1 MKITMNEEVRE
12 VPEDCDLATAL
23 DEVGLDSSD
32 GWAVAVNEEV
42 VPAEGWENR
51 KLTRDDSVL
60 LVRATQ
66 GG

>member
-1 MKITMNEEVRE
+1 MRITVNEELRE
-12 VPEDCDLATAL
+12 VPEDCDLATVL

-60 LVRATQ
+60 LVRATK

>member
-1 MKITMNEEVRE
+1 MNEEVRE

-23 DEVGLDSSD
+23 DEVGLDASD

>member
-1 MKITMNEEVRE
+1 MRITVNEELRE

-23 DEVGLDSSD
+23 DEVGLDSSE
-32 GWAVAVNEEV
+32 GRAVAVNEEV
-42 VPAEGWENR
+42 VPVEIWENR
-51 KLTRDDSVL
+51 KLTIDDSVL

>member
-1 MKITMNEEVRE
+1 MRITVNEELRE

-23 DEVGLDSSD
+23 NEVGLDSSD

-42 VPAEGWENR
+42 VPAEGWENC

>member
-1 MKITMNEEVRE
+1 MRITVNEELRE

-23 DEVGLDSSD
+23 NEVGLDSFE

-42 VPAEGWENR
+42 VPVEIWENR
-51 KLTRDDSVL
+51 KLTIDDSVL

>member
-1 MKITMNEEVRE
+1 MRITVNEELRE
-12 VPEDCDLATAL
+12 VPEDCDLATVL

-42 VPAEGWENR
+42 VPAEGWGNR

>member
-1 MKITMNEEVRE
+1 MRITVNEELRE

-23 DEVGLDSSD
+23 NEVGLDSFE

-42 VPAEGWENR
+42 VPVEIWENR
-51 KLTRDDSVL
+51 KLTIDDSLL

>member
-1 MKITMNEEVRE
+1 MRITVNEELRE

-23 DEVGLDSSD
+23 DEVGLDSSE

-42 VPAEGWENR
+42 VPVEIWENR
-51 KLTRDDSVL
+51 KLTIDDSVL

>member
-1 MKITMNEEVRE
+1 MRITVNEELRE

-23 DEVGLDSSD
+23 NEVGLDSPD

-42 VPAEGWENR
+42 VPVERWANR
-51 KLTRDDSVL
+51 QLTRDDSVL
-60 LVRATQ
+60 LVRAPQ

>member
-1 MKITMNEEVRE
+1 MNEEVRE

-51 KLTRDDSVL
+51 KLTRDDSLL